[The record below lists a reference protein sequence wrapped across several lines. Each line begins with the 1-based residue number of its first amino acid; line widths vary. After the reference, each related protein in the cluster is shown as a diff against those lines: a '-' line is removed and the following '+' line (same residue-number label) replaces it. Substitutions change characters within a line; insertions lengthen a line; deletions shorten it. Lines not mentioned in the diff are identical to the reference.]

1 MNGMGRIGDEREH
14 KEVTKETKKAILL
27 SLPSLM
33 DTFNV
38 ASSLRDVQ
46 GLSVKWILFFSIM
59 GSVKLGLKSD
69 RKEIGSW
76 QSFCCP
82 PEGC

>member
-1 MNGMGRIGDEREH
+1 MLHFNCLRLTNSRTTQEGAGVNGMGRIGDEREH

-59 GSVKLGLKSD
+59 GSVKVGL
-69 RKEIGSW
+69 
-76 QSFCCP
+76 
-82 PEGC
+82 